1 MYVKDAN
8 GNMIDVASQNV
19 GGWGLGLGITGTLL
33 GLANHAGG
41 YGLFGGNG
49 MFGNT
54 TRNGQYI
61 GSEADEI
68 SKLRMDNAILNAE
81 KDSDRK
87 DVEIYTALNKKDN
100 EFRDRLD
107 AVKEDLSNKIAAER
121 EARLLAQGEQAV
133 INAKVDTGLALL
145 KEQGKSMAA
154 TLAEITEMVIPQR
167 RVVDTSCCAC
177 GM

>member
-1 MYVKDAN
+1 MTVKDAN

-19 GGWGLGLGITGTLL
+19 GGWGLGLGITGTVL

-41 YGLFGGNG
+41 YGLFGGNA
-49 MFGNT
+49 
-54 TRNGQYI
+54 RNGQYI

-121 EARLLAQGEQAV
+121 EARLLAQGDQAV
-133 INAKVDTGLALL
+133 INAQFNTGIALL
-145 KEQGKSMAA
+145 KDQQKNMAA

-167 RVVDTSCCAC
+167 RVIDTSCCAC